1 LWEANPFADRAVL
14 VEVGERI
21 RLPRPSFT
29 ISRVFS
35 PGGPFMEHAR
45 FALGSADS
53 GGKKSWNFFALENST
68 RVLGSDAL
76 LADV

>member
-1 LWEANPFADRAVL
+1 
-14 VEVGERI
+14 
-21 RLPRPSFT
+21 
-29 ISRVFS
+29 
-35 PGGPFMEHAR
+35 MEHAR